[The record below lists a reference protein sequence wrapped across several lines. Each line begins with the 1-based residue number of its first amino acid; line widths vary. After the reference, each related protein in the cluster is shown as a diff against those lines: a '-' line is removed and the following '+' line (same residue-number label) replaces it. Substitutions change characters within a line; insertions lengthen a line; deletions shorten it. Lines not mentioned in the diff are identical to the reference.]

1 MLLQTSKP
9 SLLDVSR
16 NEGRGHGPALPAA
29 NQSDPQ
35 ISIKVMSYNLMGWSS
50 FNANTWKGQNVLGKI
65 NALNPDI
72 LGAQEVEMGGWGYKE
87 AEDIVLKATGLVFAG
102 GSQFYRSS
110 NLELV
115 DTDWVKLVGGYWMSM
130 AVYKHKQTGKTIL
143 FYDSHWKHGHGMK
156 QAQIIAERIQEDR
169 EKYSS
174 PPTILVGDTNQFCK
188 GYELEA
194 IRYLTGQEGS
204 SPVIFA
210 DVHAEDQGRSFSDAH
225 NPDCRVDFI
234 LASAGQWSV
243 VQASI
248 DRVGMGAWG
257 AASDHAP
264 LIAQLVPTF

>member
-1 MLLQTSKP
+1 MA
-9 SLLDVSR
+9 LDKYQLECQV
-16 NEGRGHGPALPAA
+16 P
-29 NQSDPQ
+29 
-35 ISIKVMSYNLMGWSS
+35 KM
-50 FNANTWKGQNVLGKI
+50 
-65 NALNPDI
+65 
-72 LGAQEVEMGGWGYKE
+72 
-87 AEDIVLKATGLVFAG
+87 IVKDCF
-102 GSQFYRSS
+102 
-110 NLELV
+110 
-115 DTDWVKLVGGYWMSM
+115 DWQG
-130 AVYKHKQTGKTIL
+130 
-143 FYDSHWKHGHGMK
+143 
-156 QAQIIAERIQEDR
+156 
-169 EKYSS
+169 
-174 PPTILVGDTNQFCK
+174 